1 MNSLLIRYIF
11 YRLHETTLSVI
22 EEVNND
28 DQNVERQSDSEYG
41 IQCVCDQY
49 YVCSNLPSFF
59 KYDCLY
65 GKKTHRLVSICGFLF
80 DEYPD

>member
-28 DQNVERQSDSEYG
+28 DQNVERKSDSE
-41 IQCVCDQY
+41 
-49 YVCSNLPSFF
+49 
-59 KYDCLY
+59 
-65 GKKTHRLVSICGFLF
+65 
-80 DEYPD
+80 